1 MKNDNYNNTQNQ
13 SDTIQRFNIQR
24 IYLKDLSIEMPNAPG
39 IFLDMDRYKVDVNI
53 KVAGKK
59 LADNIFE
66 SDITVTV
73 NALMSEKILYIIEIT
88 QSGIFEFKNI
98 DKLDMDKLLSTT
110 CYTIIYPYL
119 RANVSDILSRMSMP
133 PFHLEDVNFQA
144 LYEQYANN

>member
-13 SDTIQRFNIQR
+13 SDTAQKFNIQR

-39 IFLDMDRYKVDVNI
+39 IFLEMDRYKVDVNI
-53 KVAGKK
+53 KVGGGKI
-59 LADNIFE
+59 ADNIFE

-73 NALMSEKILYIIEIT
+73 NALLSEKILYIIEIT

-98 DKLDMDKLLSTT
+98 DKLDIDKLLSIT
-110 CYTIIYPYL
+110 CYTIMYPYL
-119 RANVSDILSRMSMP
+119 RANLSDILSRMSMP

-144 LYEQYANN
+144 LYEQYSND